1 LFIPD
6 LDLDFLPIPDLGVKK
21 ARIRMVAKSG
31 WRVANNER
39 DGG

>member
-1 LFIPD
+1 MKGMVAKHRGGW
-6 LDLDFLPIPDLGVKK
+6 LG
-21 ARIRMVAKSG
+21 RQMVAKSG